1 MIKNTIKTSEFNHF
15 ETLADEWWEPDGK
28 FKILHSLTPIR
39 VKYIK
44 NKLFEKKQLIKF
56 SKKDL
61 SDFNILDLGCGGGL
75 VCEPLARL
83 GANITG
89 IDFVKKN
96 IIAAKKHAKKSNTN
110 IEYLHQDI
118 NNLKFKKKYDAVLIL
133 EVLEHIEDWKKIIIN
148 VKKLLKPGGKMIIST
163 INRNFFSKLFAIF
176 IAENILNWVPRK
188 THTYSKLIKPEEL
201 RPFLNKNKINV
212 TDVTGLIF
220 NPLSGQWILDKNNCL
235 INYFCTAIKS
245 S

>member
-1 MIKNTIKTSEFNHF
+1 MIKNTLKTSEFNHF
-15 ETLADEWWEPDGK
+15 ETLADEWWDPDGK

-39 VKYIK
+39 IKYIK

-56 SKKDL
+56 SKKSL
-61 SDFNILDLGCGGGL
+61 SNFNILDLGCGGGL

-118 NNLKFKKKYDAVLIL
+118 NNLKLKKKYDAVLIL

-148 VKKLLKPGGKMIIST
+148 VKKLLKPGGKIIIST

-176 IAENILNWVPRK
+176 IAENILNWIPKK

-212 TDVTGLIF
+212 IDVTGLIF
-220 NPLSGQWILDKNNCL
+220 NPLSGQWMLDKNNCL

>member
-1 MIKNTIKTSEFNHF
+1 MIKKTLKASEFNHF
-15 ETLADEWWEPDGK
+15 ETLADEWWRPDGK

-39 VKYIK
+39 IKYIK

-56 SKKDL
+56 SKKSL
-61 SDFNILDLGCGGGL
+61 SNFNILDLGCGGGL

-89 IDFVKKN
+89 IDFVKQN
-96 IIAAKKHAKKSNTN
+96 IIAAKKHAEKSNTK
-110 IEYLHQDI
+110 IEYLHQNI
-118 NNLKFKKKYDAVLIL
+118 NNLKLKKKYDAVLIL

-148 VKKLLKPGGKMIIST
+148 VKKLLKPKGKIIIST

-220 NPLSGQWILDKNNCL
+220 NPLSGQWMLDKNNCL

>member
-1 MIKNTIKTSEFNHF
+1 MIKNTLKTSEFNHF
-15 ETLADEWWEPDGK
+15 ETLADEWWDLDGK

-39 VKYIK
+39 IKYIK
-44 NKLFEKKQLIKF
+44 KKLFEKKQIIKF
-56 SKKDL
+56 SKKSL
-61 SDFNILDLGCGGGL
+61 SNFNILDLGCGGGL

-83 GANITG
+83 GINITG
-89 IDFVKKN
+89 IDFVKQN
-96 IIAAKKHAKKSNTN
+96 IIAAKKHAKKTNAN
-110 IEYLHQDI
+110 IEYLHQNI
-118 NNLKFKKKYDAVLIL
+118 NNLKLKKKYDAVLIL

-148 VKKLLKPGGKMIIST
+148 VKKLLKPRGKIIIST

-176 IAENILNWVPRK
+176 IAENILNWVPKK

-220 NPLSGQWILDKNNCL
+220 NPLSGQWMLDKNNCL

>member
-1 MIKNTIKTSEFNHF
+1 MIKNTLKTSEFNHF
-15 ETLADEWWEPDGK
+15 ETLADEWWDPDGK

-39 VKYIK
+39 IKYIK

-56 SKKDL
+56 SKKSL
-61 SDFNILDLGCGGGL
+61 SNFNILDLGCGGGL

-89 IDFVKKN
+89 IDFVKQN
-96 IIAAKKHAKKSNTN
+96 IIAAKKHAKKLNTN
-110 IEYLHQDI
+110 IEYLHQNI
-118 NNLKFKKKYDAVLIL
+118 NNLKLKKKYDAVLIL

-148 VKKLLKPGGKMIIST
+148 VKKLLKPGGKIIIST

-176 IAENILNWVPRK
+176 IAENILNWVPKK

-201 RPFLNKNKINV
+201 RSFLNKNKINV

-220 NPLSGQWILDKNNCL
+220 NPLSGQWMLDKNNCL

>member
-1 MIKNTIKTSEFNHF
+1 MI
-15 ETLADEWWEPDGK
+15 G
-28 FKILHSLTPIR
+28 
-39 VKYIK
+39 
-44 NKLFEKKQLIKF
+44 
-56 SKKDL
+56 SK
-61 SDFNILDLGCGGGL
+61 
-75 VCEPLARL
+75 
-83 GANITG
+83 
-89 IDFVKKN
+89 
-96 IIAAKKHAKKSNTN
+96 KKHAKKSKTN

-118 NNLKFKKKYDAVLIL
+118 NNLKLKKKYDAVLIL

-148 VKKLLKPGGKMIIST
+148 VNKLLKPGGKMIIST

-176 IAENILNWVPRK
+176 IAENILNWVPKK

-212 TDVTGLIF
+212 TDFTGLIF

>member
-1 MIKNTIKTSEFNHF
+1 MIKNSSKTSEFDHF
-15 ETLADEWWEPDGK
+15 ETLANEWWDPDGK
-28 FKILHSLTPIR
+28 FKILHTLNPIR
-39 VKYIK
+39 INYIK
-44 NKLFEKKQLIKF
+44 NKLFDTNQLIKS
-56 SKKDL
+56 SKKSL
-61 SDFNILDLGCGGGL
+61 SKFDILDLGCGGGL

-89 IDFVKKN
+89 IDFVKQN
-96 IIAAKKHAKKSNTN
+96 IIAAKKHAKKLNTN
-110 IEYLHQDI
+110 IEYLHQNI
-118 NNLKFKKKYDAVLIL
+118 SSLKLKKKYDAVLIL

-148 VKKLLKPGGKMIIST
+148 VKKILKPRGKIIIST

-176 IAENILNWVPRK
+176 IAENILNWIPKK

-212 TDVTGLIF
+212 TDISGLIF
-220 NPLSGQWILDKNNCL
+220 NPLTGQWILNKNNYL

>member
-1 MIKNTIKTSEFNHF
+1 MIKNTSKTSEFDHF
-15 ETLADEWWEPDGK
+15 ETRADEWWDPNGK
-28 FKILHSLTPIR
+28 FKILHTLTPIR
-39 VKYIK
+39 ISYIK
-44 NKLFEKKQLIKF
+44 KKLVDKKY
-56 SKKDL
+56 SKKSL
-61 SDFNILDLGCGGGL
+61 SNFNILDLGCGGGL

-89 IDFVKKN
+89 IDFVKQN

-118 NNLKFKKKYDAVLIL
+118 NSLKLKKKYDAVL
-133 EVLEHIEDWKKIIIN
+133 EVLEHIKDWKKIIIN
-148 VKKLLKPGGKMIIST
+148 VKKLLKPGGKIIIST

-201 RPFLNKNKINV
+201 RPFLNKNKIKV

-220 NPLSGQWILDKNNCL
+220 NPLSGQWMLDKNNCL

-245 S
+245 N

>member
-1 MIKNTIKTSEFNHF
+1 MIKNTLKTSEFNHF

-39 VKYIK
+39 IKYIK

-56 SKKDL
+56 SKKSL
-61 SDFNILDLGCGGGL
+61 SKFNILDLGCGGGL

-89 IDFVKKN
+89 IDFVKQN

-110 IEYLHQDI
+110 IEYLHQNI
-118 NNLKFKKKYDAVLIL
+118 NNLKLKKKYDAVLIL

-176 IAENILNWVPRK
+176 IAENILKWIPKK

-212 TDVTGLIF
+212 TDVSGLIF
-220 NPLSGQWILDKNNCL
+220 NPLSGQWMLDKNNCL

>member
-1 MIKNTIKTSEFNHF
+1 MIKNTFKTSEFNHF
-15 ETLADEWWEPDGK
+15 ETLADEWWDPDGK
-28 FKILHSLTPIR
+28 FKILHTLTPIR
-39 VKYIK
+39 IKYIK
-44 NKLFEKKQLIKF
+44 NKLFEKRQLIKF
-56 SKKDL
+56 SQKSL
-61 SDFNILDLGCGGGL
+61 SNFNILDLGCGGGL
-75 VCEPLARL
+75 VCEPLAQL

-89 IDFVKKN
+89 IDFVKQN
-96 IIAAKKHAKKSNTN
+96 IIAAKKHAKKSKTN

-118 NNLKFKKKYDAVLIL
+118 NNLKLKKKYDAVLIL

-148 VKKLLKPGGKMIIST
+148 VNKLLKPGGKMIIST

-176 IAENILNWVPRK
+176 IAENILNWVPKK

-212 TDVTGLIF
+212 TDFTGLIF

>member
-1 MIKNTIKTSEFNHF
+1 MIKNTLKTSEFNHF
-15 ETLADEWWEPDGK
+15 ETLADEWWDPDGK

-39 VKYIK
+39 IKYIK

-56 SKKDL
+56 SKKSL
-61 SDFNILDLGCGGGL
+61 SNFDILDLGCGGGL

-89 IDFVKKN
+89 IDFVKQN

-148 VKKLLKPGGKMIIST
+148 VKKLLKPGGKIIIST

-220 NPLSGQWILDKNNCL
+220 NPLSGQWMLDKNNCL

>member
-1 MIKNTIKTSEFNHF
+1 MIKNTLKTSEFNHF
-15 ETLADEWWEPDGK
+15 ETLADEWWDPDGK

-39 VKYIK
+39 IKYIK

-56 SKKDL
+56 SKKSL
-61 SDFNILDLGCGGGL
+61 SNFNILDLGCGGGL

-118 NNLKFKKKYDAVLIL
+118 NNLKLKKKYDAVLIL
-133 EVLEHIEDWKKIIIN
+133 EVLEHIKDWKKIIIN

-176 IAENILNWVPRK
+176 IAENILNWIPKK
-188 THTYSKLIKPEEL
+188 THTYSKLIKPDEL

-212 TDVTGLIF
+212 TDVSGLIF
-220 NPLSGQWILDKNNCL
+220 NPLSGQWMLDKNNCL

>member
-1 MIKNTIKTSEFNHF
+1 MIKNTLKTSEFNHF

-39 VKYIK
+39 IKYIK

-56 SKKDL
+56 SKKSL
-61 SDFNILDLGCGGGL
+61 SNFNILDLGCGGGL

-89 IDFVKKN
+89 IDFVKQN

-118 NNLKFKKKYDAVLIL
+118 NNLKLKKKYDAILIL

-176 IAENILNWVPRK
+176 IAENILNWIPKK

-212 TDVTGLIF
+212 TDITGLIF
-220 NPLSGQWILDKNNCL
+220 NPLSGQWMLDKNNCL

>member
-1 MIKNTIKTSEFNHF
+1 MIKNTLKTSEFNHF
-15 ETLADEWWEPDGK
+15 ETLADEWWDPDGK

-44 NKLFEKKQLIKF
+44 NKLFEKKQLIKP
-56 SKKDL
+56 SKKSL
-61 SDFNILDLGCGGGL
+61 SNFKILDLGCGGGL

-89 IDFVKKN
+89 IDFVKQN

-176 IAENILNWVPRK
+176 IAENILKWIPKK
-188 THTYSKLIKPEEL
+188 THTYSKLIKPDEL

-212 TDVTGLIF
+212 TDVSGLIF
-220 NPLSGQWILDKNNCL
+220 NPLSGQWMLDKNNCL

>member
-1 MIKNTIKTSEFNHF
+1 MIKNTLKTSEFNHF
-15 ETLADEWWEPDGK
+15 ETLADEWWDPDGK

-39 VKYIK
+39 IKYIK
-44 NKLFEKKQLIKF
+44 NKLFEKKQHIKF
-56 SKKDL
+56 SKKSL
-61 SDFNILDLGCGGGL
+61 SNYNILDLGCGGGL
-75 VCEPLARL
+75 VCEPLALL

-89 IDFVKKN
+89 IDFVKQN

-110 IEYLHQDI
+110 VEYLHQDI

-176 IAENILNWVPRK
+176 IAENILNWVPK
-188 THTYSKLIKPEEL
+188 NTHTYSKLIKPEEL
-201 RPFLNKNKINV
+201 KPFLNKNKINV

-220 NPLSGQWILDKNNCL
+220 NPLSGQWMLDKNNCL
-235 INYFCTAIKS
+235 INYFCTAIKFN
-245 S
+245 